1 MKDKELK
8 MEDVKV
14 PHTLG
19 GSSYILFLY
28 INSTNEVVRHWEV
41 ELYKPRSITLSV
53 DSVRGWFWL

>member
-8 MEDVKV
+8 LEDVKA

-28 INSTNEVVRHWEV
+28 INSVKEVVSHLEV
-41 ELYKPRSITLSV
+41 ELYKPRSIGLTV
-53 DSVRGWFWL
+53 DSAGGWVWL